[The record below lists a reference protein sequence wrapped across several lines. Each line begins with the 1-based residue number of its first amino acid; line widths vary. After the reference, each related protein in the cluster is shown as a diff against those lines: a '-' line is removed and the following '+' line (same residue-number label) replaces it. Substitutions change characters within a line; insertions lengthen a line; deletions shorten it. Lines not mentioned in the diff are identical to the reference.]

1 VQTEVH
7 VHVDAQR
14 LHKAVCHPNA
24 CIARAALLAIHV
36 IGGSRR
42 DLAVGALARRGSPT
56 VDQESQSTMRKDKKS
71 GKPAVQIKT
80 TVPATKSKSKE
91 LSDAEL
97 DTVSG
102 GAMSYHSASYS
113 SS

>member
-1 VQTEVH
+1 
-7 VHVDAQR
+7 
-14 LHKAVCHPNA
+14 
-24 CIARAALLAIHV
+24 
-36 IGGSRR
+36 
-42 DLAVGALARRGSPT
+42 
-56 VDQESQSTMRKDKKS
+56 MRKDKKS